1 MILEPNKLHICT
13 RFLWRKKRFFFIF
26 ILFFNIYVD
35 IGTLKK
41 KSTPC
46 VDAWKCALQHMRGY
60 ELLLNE
66 SCYAET

>member
-13 RFLWRKKRFFFIF
+13 RFLWRKKSFFFIF

-46 VDAWKCALQHMRGY
+46 VDA
-60 ELLLNE
+60 
-66 SCYAET
+66 